1 MFGEQIVKGGIGT
14 RTILKI
20 ENYIEN
26 SKYESKLVPFKFIL
40 VIMKT
45 DIGSEHRLIHVLQET
60 IHCILYSRFLINFSL
75 MNYWP
80 F

>member
-20 ENYIEN
+20 
-26 SKYESKLVPFKFIL
+26 VKFIL

>member
-1 MFGEQIVKGGIGT
+1 MFGEQIVKEGIGT

-20 ENYIEN
+20 VNMN
-26 SKYESKLVPFKFIL
+26 KKLVPFKFVL

-60 IHCILYSRFLINFSL
+60 IHCILYSLFLINFSL